1 MSTGRASSK
10 LMSSTPHSDPSTTR
24 PGASTEPP
32 TLYRLFVEIWNDYPL
47 ATRAATIL
55 LVTTAVLNIAVAANG
70 GPPIQ
75 FGPLRW
81 IPTPVQAALSSDG
94 ITTLLSL
101 SVALGIGLHLKQ
113 RQLRGLLD
121 GVDHYDIGRALAYGY
136 FSNFLVAALLLV
148 RMESRKKGRTLVFR
162 MIFPRNIRDLENF
175 KTTVEPAIRELAGKR
190 ELEGVYKSGASVIK
204 RSMLIVSR
212 ASVSGAGA
220 GATQDD
226 LLFDFPTTL
235 YTLHDYYQSW
245 NLWLRENGRTEL
257 ADVTIETMQE
267 RQVGAFK
274 RHLTDLFSSEVGLQ
288 AVRHLG
294 ITELDD
300 LTQLFRDHFRDV
312 EPAEMLQLLTIP
324 SDSGPPFPK
333 HGVA

>member
-1 MSTGRASSK
+1 MSA
-10 LMSSTPHSDPSTTR
+10 TPQSDPSTTR
-24 PGASTEPP
+24 PGAPAEQPS
-32 TLYRLFVEIWNDYPL
+32 LFRLFIEIWNDYPL
-47 ATRAATIL
+47 ATRAATVL
-55 LVTTAVLNIAVAANG
+55 LVTTAMLNVALAANG
-70 GPPIQ
+70 GPPIR

-121 GVDHYDIGRALAYGY
+121 GADHYDIGRALAYGY

-148 RMESRKKGRTLVFR
+148 RMESRRKGRTLVFR

-212 ASVSGAGA
+212 APGAGPA
-220 GATQDD
+220 QDD

-245 NLWLRENGRTEL
+245 NLWLRENGRAEL

-274 RHLTDLFSSEVGLQ
+274 RHLSELFHSEVGLQ

-294 ITELDD
+294 ISERDD

-312 EPAEMLQLLTIP
+312 EPAEMLQLLNQHRGGAAGAT
-324 SDSGPPFPK
+324 DST
-333 HGVA
+333 ATRA